1 MLFSNITHGYCGAS
15 LGLVS
20 FRLLDKKMKAL
31 LDPGD
36 IASGGVESG
45 VKSASGSPGVL
56 ANPQEPKITDS
67 EGCFQHQLVMTAQ
80 WITVQ

>member
-1 MLFSNITHGYCGAS
+1 MSVTHRYHGAS
-15 LGLVS
+15 PGLVC
-20 FRLLDKKMKAL
+20 FRLLDKEVKAL

-45 VKSASGSPGVL
+45 VESASGSPGVL
-56 ANPQEPKITDS
+56 ANPQEPEKTER

-80 WITVQ
+80 WVTVQ